1 MSISSSDFLRDNLSC
16 CLSFS
21 AFLITEVFPPIQYLF
36 PFFIYGNSSRSSFYD
51 SVFSFRL
58 FVFSV
63 RRVSV
68 SPIVYLFSLF
78 NLSLRIVVAK
88 YSDHYVFLAI
98 FCKRALPSWLP
109 FSHLYGEN
117 QFSIS
122 TLSNWKKPCNII
134 GSIFFA
140 YHVTWFSHAMFH
152 VMTKP
157 CHINFPSYAHVMFRK
172 MPLFVPNLFYWKS
185 AQNFVVL
192 WSCRLS
198 VKKKGTGA
206 ITKKGE
212 MRLWTEQLYQLS
224 LRT

>member
-68 SPIVYLFSLF
+68 SPIVYVFSLF

-109 FSHLYGEN
+109 FSHLYGEK
-117 QFSIS
+117 SIFH
-122 TLSNWKKPCNII
+122 LYAVKLKKPCNII
-134 GSIFFA
+134 GSIYFPK
-140 YHVTWFSHAMFH
+140 YVTWFSHAMLP

-157 CHINFPSYAHVMFRK
+157 CYINFP
-172 MPLFVPNLFYWKS
+172 
-185 AQNFVVL
+185 
-192 WSCRLS
+192 
-198 VKKKGTGA
+198 
-206 ITKKGE
+206 
-212 MRLWTEQLYQLS
+212 
-224 LRT
+224 